1 MKIVYFHD
9 RLLRNI
15 YKCAQVRNR
24 LQRYVRSTPV
34 DAILVSIGSKSK
46 GIQAMNL
53 CGIRQGL
60 PIYLSTHD
68 LPFAEMKLYE
78 DSLHIDGTVFKPVDG
93 TVLYVDTEP
102 TPSATTIFLDLFSD
116 EEFEAYHSDL
126 SEDQLQDLSQEL
138 HKKPKQN

>member
-15 YKCAQVRNR
+15 YKCAQVRHR
-24 LQRYVRSTPV
+24 LQRYVRTTPV
-34 DAILVSIGSKSK
+34 DAILVSIGSTSK

-60 PIYLSTHD
+60 PIHLSTHP
-68 LPFAEMKLYE
+68 LPFETMKLYE

-93 TVLYVDTEP
+93 TILYIDTEP
-102 TPSATTIFLDLFSD
+102 TPHATTIFLDLFSD
-116 EEFEAYHSDL
+116 EEFGDYHSDL
-126 SEDQLQDLSQEL
+126 SDDQLQDLNQEL
-138 HKKPKQN
+138 RKKSKNN

>member
-24 LQRYVRSTPV
+24 LHRYVRSTPV

-60 PIYLSTHD
+60 PIYLSTHP
-68 LPFAEMKLYE
+68 LPFDSMKLYE
-78 DSLHIDGTVFKPVDG
+78 DALNIDGTVFKPVDG
-93 TVLYVDTEP
+93 TVLYIDTEP
-102 TPSATTIFLDLFSD
+102 TPTATTIFLDLFSD
-116 EEFEAYHSDL
+116 EEFEDYHSDL
-126 SEDQLQDLSQEL
+126 SEDQLQELSEEL
-138 HKKPKQN
+138 RKKPKQN

>member
-15 YKCAQVRNR
+15 YKCAQVRQR

-34 DAILVSIGSKSK
+34 DAILVSIGSTSK

-60 PIYLSTHD
+60 PIYLSTHP
-68 LPFAEMKLYE
+68 LPFGSMQLYE
-78 DSLHIDGTVFKPVDG
+78 DALYVGETQFKPVDG
-93 TVLYVDTEP
+93 TVLYIDTDP
-102 TPSATTIFLDLFSD
+102 YPHATTIFLDLFSD
-116 EEFEAYHSDL
+116 EEFEDYHSDL
-126 SEDQLQDLSQEL
+126 SDDQLSDLSLEI

>member
-24 LQRYVRSTPV
+24 LQRYVRTTPV

-46 GIQAMNL
+46 GVQAMNL

-60 PIYLSTHD
+60 PIYLSTHP
-68 LPFAEMKLYE
+68 LPFDTMKLYE
-78 DSLHIDGTVFKPVDG
+78 DALHVNGTVFKPVDG
-93 TVLYVDTEP
+93 TVLYIDTDP
-102 TPSATTIFLDLFSD
+102 IPSATTIFLDLFSD

-126 SEDQLQDLSQEL
+126 SDDQLQDLSQEL
-138 HKKPKQN
+138 RKKSKQN

>member
-34 DAILVSIGSKSK
+34 DAILVSISPKAK
-46 GIQAMNL
+46 GVQAVNL

-60 PIYLSTHD
+60 PLYLSTHP
-68 LPFAEMKLYE
+68 LPFEGMKLYE
-78 DSLHIDGTVFKPVDG
+78 DALVVDTTTFKPEDG

-102 TPSATTIFLDLFSD
+102 SPHATTIFLDLFSD
-116 EEFEAYHSDL
+116 EEFEDYHSDL
-126 SEDQLQDLSQEL
+126 SDDQLQDLSQEI

>member
-24 LQRYVRSTPV
+24 LQRYVRTTPV

-46 GIQAMNL
+46 GVQAINL

-60 PIYLSTHD
+60 PIYLSTHA
-68 LPFAEMKLYE
+68 LPFDDMKLY
-78 DSLHIDGTVFKPVDG
+78 DDALNVKGTVFKPVDG
-93 TVLYVDTEP
+93 TVLYIDTEDEP
-102 TPSATTIFLDLFSD
+102 HATTIFLDLFSD
-116 EEFEAYHSDL
+116 EEFEDYHSDL
-126 SEDQLQDLSQEL
+126 SDDQMMDLSAEL
-138 HKKPKQN
+138 HKKSKQN